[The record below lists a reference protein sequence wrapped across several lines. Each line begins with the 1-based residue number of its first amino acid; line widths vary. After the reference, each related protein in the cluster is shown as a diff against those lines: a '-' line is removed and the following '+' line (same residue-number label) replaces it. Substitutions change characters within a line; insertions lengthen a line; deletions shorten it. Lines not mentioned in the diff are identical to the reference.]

1 MLLNQ
6 GSKTMMMLKTI
17 STSCLL
23 VMTLTISYSQ
33 NEAVV
38 LIIPNVDAQIFLD
51 GIEKDKTNA
60 GAALRITAAGGEHY
74 VEARTATG
82 LTKGEVVQL
91 ESGKQK
97 ILKLDFD
104 KSVVDPIEIAAVS
117 DLNFGLPGTV
127 TVVSWQSSNEGKKYP
142 YPEYYYAFEKGDE
155 LILNLSMSNKNGTNQ
170 INISTYPDGIE
181 RFSNN
186 AFTELN
192 DLRIKVPE
200 RSIYRF
206 VFATNHTFDRNAF
219 LKISRKPSS
228 PDAANFNPKVIY
240 KRTLTPV
247 QVIEPQNFFVN
258 SGSNALLMGG
268 KSRIVVPVNLPQ
280 NTVEWLYRFSASR
293 NQTDI
298 ENVKKNFELFG
309 EVTKLLFSLSG
320 IGEAV

>member
-51 GIEKDKTNA
+51 GVEKGKTNA

-74 VEARTATG
+74 VEARTMAG

-127 TVVSWQSSNEGKKYP
+127 TVVSWQSSNEGKKCP

-206 VFATNHTFDRNAF
+206 AFATNHTFDRNAF
-219 LKISRKPSS
+219 LKIGRKP
-228 PDAANFNPKVIY
+228 ATTETANFNTKVVY
-240 KRTLTPV
+240 TKTLVPV
-247 QVIEPQNFFVN
+247 SVLEPQGFFIN
-258 SGSNALLMGG
+258 SGSNAFLGG
-268 KSRIVVPVNLPQ
+268 KSRVLVPVNLPSG
-280 NTVEWLYRFSASR
+280 TV
-293 NQTDI
+293 
-298 ENVKKNFELFG
+298 
-309 EVTKLLFSLSG
+309 
-320 IGEAV
+320 